1 MKKNGFTTLLK
12 ATAVLASIGG
22 LAYVYRD
29 KILGCPVVSSLKEKI
44 SGSEEDIFDEEDY
57 FEESTNTDTEDIA
70 SREYVSLDI
79 DSTKTASKDDKE
91 MTLQEMEDAIEEE
104 IQLETTIEAES
115 DDEDDDIQD
124 TPDIE
129 TEDDTEETSKEIQVG
144 KDEVVEE
151 VVEKEND
158 EAKKERE
165 ELADDATDVS
175 DEE

>member
-57 FEESTNTDTEDIA
+57 FEESTNTSTEDVA

-79 DSTKTASKDDKE
+79 EPTKKAAEELEET

-104 IQLETTIEAES
+104 IQLENELEDAACEAAIEEEAAPE
-115 DDEDDDIQD
+115 EEAAVEEEITQEEAADDI
-124 TPDIE
+124 T
-129 TEDDTEETSKEIQVG
+129 
-144 KDEVVEE
+144 
-151 VVEKEND
+151 
-158 EAKKERE
+158 
-165 ELADDATDVS
+165 DAS
-175 DEE
+175 DEK

>member
-57 FEESTNTDTEDIA
+57 FEESTNTSTEDVA

-79 DSTKTASKDDKE
+79 ESTKKAAEELEET

-104 IQLETTIEAES
+104 IQLENELEDAACEATIE
-115 DDEDDDIQD
+115 
-124 TPDIE
+124 
-129 TEDDTEETSKEIQVG
+129 
-144 KDEVVEE
+144 EE
-151 VVEKEND
+151 VVPEE
-158 EAKKERE
+158 EAAVE
-165 ELADDATDVS
+165 EEITQEEAADDITDAP
-175 DEE
+175 DEK

>member
-22 LAYVYRD
+22 LAYLYRD
-29 KILGCPVVSSLKEKI
+29 KILDCPVVSSLKEKI

-79 DSTKTASKDDKE
+79 DSAKTASKDEDE

-104 IQLETTIEAES
+104 IQQETTIETDS
-115 DDEDDDIQD
+115 DNNDQQISETETKDASEEATTQKEPAKEDKVVSEEEEELEEV
-124 TPDIE
+124 DIE
-129 TEDDTEETSKEIQVG
+129 KVTDDTDT
-144 KDEVVEE
+144 
-151 VVEKEND
+151 
-158 EAKKERE
+158 
-165 ELADDATDVS
+165 TDVS
-175 DEE
+175 EEE

>member
-79 DSTKTASKDDKE
+79 DSTKTTSKDE
-91 MTLQEMEDAIEEE
+91 EEITLQEMEDAIEEE
-104 IQLETTIEAES
+104 IQLETTIEAAADNQEAPEAETENATKETS
-115 DDEDDDIQD
+115 QETTAKEENEVVNEKDDEA
-124 TPDIE
+124 E
-129 TEDDTEETSKEIQVG
+129 KEI
-144 KDEVVEE
+144 
-151 VVEKEND
+151 EKVTND
-158 EAKKERE
+158 T
-165 ELADDATDVS
+165 TDVS
-175 DEE
+175 EE

>member
-22 LAYVYRD
+22 LAYLYRD

-57 FEESTNTDTEDIA
+57 FEESTNTDTEDIT

-79 DSTKTASKDDKE
+79 DSTKTTSKDEDE

-104 IQLETTIEAES
+104 IQQETTTETDS
-115 DDEDDDIQD
+115 DNNDQQIS
-124 TPDIE
+124 E
-129 TEDDTEETSKEIQVG
+129 TETKDASEETKTQKEPAEED
-144 KDEVVEE
+144 KVENE
-151 VVEKEND
+151 VEKEPEEVEIEKVIND
-158 EAKKERE
+158 T
-165 ELADDATDVS
+165 DTTDVS
-175 DEE
+175 EEE